1 MCNDPI
7 SLFSFRL
14 IRPFIGYKLKLW
26 YHSHDVAELSSMRTY
41 SVGYFAVKSERK
53 YFNRIDLFTLPSEA
67 RLKFYPTQELK
78 GKWMVVPNYPSLQR
92 MERLQA
98 AVLKSDSHLKLLYQ
112 GRISDEHGLE
122 EMVDFIKSDPALLLT
137 IIGPGNDTYIRK
149 LKNRVMEL
157 GVTEQVSILD
167 PVPYGELQKITTTH
181 QVGLA
186 INKPVNTLYSTA
198 VMASNKI
205 YEYAAAGL
213 PILYYKDQHY
223 MDVLSKYPWAFPTD
237 LSFPGL
243 SLIIRE
249 IKGNFDELSRKAKED
264 FHNKLNFTVV
274 FEPVRS
280 LLMAKNQFSINEEI
294 FYTFFFI

>member
-7 SLFSFRL
+7 SLFSFRM
-14 IRPFIGYKLKLW
+14 IRPFLGYKIKLW

-41 SVGYFAVKSERK
+41 SVGYFAVKSEQK
-53 YFNRIDLFTLPSEA
+53 YFRRIDLFTLPSEA
-67 RLKFYPTQELK
+67 RLKYYPMDKYK
-78 GKWMVVPNYPSLQR
+78 GKWLIVPNYPSLQR
-92 MERLQA
+92 MSRQRTGDS
-98 AVLKSDSHLKLLYQ
+98 KSDGQVKLIYQ

-122 EMVDFIKSDPALLLT
+122 EMIDFIKSDSSLMLT
-137 IIGPGNDTYIRK
+137 IIGPGNDDYIRK
-149 LKNRVMEL
+149 LKNKVAEL
-157 GVTEQVSILD
+157 GITQQVAILD
-167 PVPYGELQKITTTH
+167 PVPYGKLQEITLTH

-213 PILYYKDQHY
+213 PILYYRDPHY
-223 MDVLSKYPWAFPTD
+223 MDVLSRYPWAFPTD
-237 LSFPGL
+237 LSNPDL
-243 SLIIRE
+243 SLIISE
-249 IKGNFDELSRKAKED
+249 IKVNFNELSRKAMED

-280 LLMAKNQFSINEEI
+280 WLMASKPMLH
-294 FYTFFFI
+294 

>member
-7 SLFSFRL
+7 SLFSLRL
-14 IRPFIGYKLKLW
+14 IRPFLGYTLKLW
-26 YHSHDVAELSSMRTY
+26 YHSHDVTELKSMRTY
-41 SVGYFAVKSERK
+41 SVGYFAVQSEHT
-53 YFNRIDLFTLPSEA
+53 YFDRIDLFTLPSEA
-67 RLKFYPTQELK
+67 RLKFYPIEMLK
-78 GKWMVVPNYPSLQR
+78 GKWIVVPNYPSLQR
-92 MERLQA
+92 MSQDRSVE
-98 AVLKSDSHLKLLYQ
+98 LKSDGRLKLLYQ

-122 EMVDFIKSDPALLLT
+122 EMVDFIKSDAALLLT
-137 IIGPGNDTYIRK
+137 IIGPGNDVYIRN
-149 LKNRVMEL
+149 LKNRVAEL
-157 GVTEQVSILD
+157 GITQRVAILD
-167 PVPYGELQKITTTH
+167 PVPYGELQKITITH

-213 PILYYKDQHY
+213 PILFYKDKHY
-223 MDVLSKYPWAFPTD
+223 VDVLSKYPWAFPTG
-237 LSFPGL
+237 LSLADL

-249 IKGNFDELSRKAKED
+249 IKVNFDDLSRKAKED

-280 LLMAKNQFSINEEI
+280 LLTAAKPILN
-294 FYTFFFI
+294 